1 MDTQNYKRTLAGSV
15 GAGMGALMG
24 ASGRTYFI
32 LEHKTSSKYHQA
44 GESQKIIVDQ
54 VELGRDASCQVRFD
68 ESFETVSRKHAAIVR
83 DGENWKLIHLSHS
96 NPTLV
101 NGHPI
106 NGSYYLQTGDEIQLS
121 VGGPRLGFIVP
132 QGRQALTSSIGLTE
146 RMSLFRKQA
155 LRPYK
160 TALTIM
166 GIVFVLAVAG
176 LAAWNYSL
184 GVKNDLLAQ
193 KTEEQELQLKGYQNQ
208 LDSLG
213 TERASLE
220 AQQRELE
227 TKLRNSDGN
236 AEALKTQLDN
246 VNSQLKNV
254 NASFY
259 KVKSDLDNLSNSITT
274 ESIENS
280 SNAIN
285 ANIQE
290 GTRLSKDQYYEDPDI
305 ADEQDSNASGDLK
318 DYYDYIYT
326 IKVDRIEI
334 EYNGTKFDPG
344 IQVSDI
350 ICGTGFMLSNG
361 MFVTDRQNV
370 EPWIYSNTEWK
381 DPWRKLLAV
390 YKGAGCNIIIHYR
403 AYSTKGTGKPLT
415 FTSSDFA
422 KDGRNDVQV
431 TEIEVDKSI
440 RVQLREH
447 GIKLT
452 YTRRKYISVS
462 IVTPAANSWAYI
474 RGKGVYGEGLP
485 YDITAADNM
494 SGGTEVQMVGYA
506 GYADIHN
513 LTPAHFNDHT
523 NIADTKYETTILQNR
538 VAEPG
543 YYGSPAFLLENGSY
557 KVVGFMV
564 GSIEGKDRL
573 VPIRNLIH

>member
-106 NGSYYLQTGDEIQLS
+106 NGTYYLQTGDEIQLS

-166 GIVFVLAVAG
+166 GIFFVLAVAG
-176 LAAWNYSL
+176 LTFWNYNL

-193 KTEEQELQLKGYQNQ
+193 KAEEQELQLQGYQIQ

-227 TKLRNSDGN
+227 ARLRNSDGN
-236 AEALKTQLDN
+236 AEALRAQLDN
-246 VNSQLKNV
+246 VNGQLKNV

-259 KVKSDLDNLSNSITT
+259 KVKSDLDNLSSNIAAEST
-274 ESIENS
+274 ENTG
-280 SNAIN
+280 NAMSTKV
-285 ANIQE
+285 QE
-290 GTRLSKDQYYEDPDI
+290 GGRPSKKQYYDNSNTT
-305 ADEQDSNASGDLK
+305 DEQDGNASGDLK
-318 DYYDYIYT
+318 DYYDHIYT

-334 EYNGTKFDPG
+334 EYNGMKFDPG

-415 FTSSDFA
+415 FTNSDFVQD
-422 KDGRNDVQV
+422 KRNDVQI

-440 RVQLREH
+440 RVQLKEH
-447 GIKLT
+447 GIKIN
-452 YTRRKYISVS
+452 YIRRKYINVN

-474 RGKGVYGEGLP
+474 NGKGSYGDGLP
-485 YDITAADNM
+485 YDITAANNLT
-494 SGGTEVQMVGYA
+494 GGTEIQMVGYA
-506 GYADIHN
+506 GHADIHY

-523 NIADTKYETTILQNR
+523 NIADTKYQTTILQNR

-543 YYGSPAFLLENGSY
+543 YYGSPAFLLKDGVY
-557 KVVGFMV
+557 KVVGLMV

-573 VPIRNLIH
+573 VPIGNLLH

>member
-32 LEHKTSSKYHQA
+32 LEHKTPSKYHQA

-193 KTEEQELQLKGYQNQ
+193 KTEQQEVQLRGYQNQ

-213 TERASLE
+213 TERAALE
-220 AQQRELE
+220 TQQRELE
-227 TKLRNSDGN
+227 AKLRTSEGN
-236 AEALKTQLDN
+236 TEALK
-246 VNSQLKNV
+246 
-254 NASFY
+254 
-259 KVKSDLDNLSNSITT
+259 
-274 ESIENS
+274 
-280 SNAIN
+280 
-285 ANIQE
+285 
-290 GTRLSKDQYYEDPDI
+290 
-305 ADEQDSNASGDLK
+305 
-318 DYYDYIYT
+318 
-326 IKVDRIEI
+326 
-334 EYNGTKFDPG
+334 
-344 IQVSDI
+344 
-350 ICGTGFMLSNG
+350 
-361 MFVTDRQNV
+361 
-370 EPWIYSNTEWK
+370 
-381 DPWRKLLAV
+381 
-390 YKGAGCNIIIHYR
+390 
-403 AYSTKGTGKPLT
+403 
-415 FTSSDFA
+415 
-422 KDGRNDVQV
+422 
-431 TEIEVDKSI
+431 
-440 RVQLREH
+440 
-447 GIKLT
+447 
-452 YTRRKYISVS
+452 
-462 IVTPAANSWAYI
+462 
-474 RGKGVYGEGLP
+474 
-485 YDITAADNM
+485 
-494 SGGTEVQMVGYA
+494 
-506 GYADIHN
+506 
-513 LTPAHFNDHT
+513 
-523 NIADTKYETTILQNR
+523 
-538 VAEPG
+538 
-543 YYGSPAFLLENGSY
+543 
-557 KVVGFMV
+557 
-564 GSIEGKDRL
+564 
-573 VPIRNLIH
+573 

>member
-1 MDTQNYKRTLAGSV
+1 M
-15 GAGMGALMG
+15 
-24 ASGRTYFI
+24 
-32 LEHKTSSKYHQA
+32 
-44 GESQKIIVDQ
+44 
-54 VELGRDASCQVRFD
+54 
-68 ESFETVSRKHAAIVR
+68 
-83 DGENWKLIHLSHS
+83 
-96 NPTLV
+96 
-101 NGHPI
+101 
-106 NGSYYLQTGDEIQLS
+106 
-121 VGGPRLGFIVP
+121 
-132 QGRQALTSSIGLTE
+132 
-146 RMSLFRKQA
+146 
-155 LRPYK
+155 
-160 TALTIM
+160 
-166 GIVFVLAVAG
+166 
-176 LAAWNYSL
+176 
-184 GVKNDLLAQ
+184 AQ

-259 KVKSDLDNLSNSITT
+259 KVKSDLDNLSNSISTK
-274 ESIENS
+274 SIENS

-285 ANIQE
+285 ANIQQ

>member
-106 NGSYYLQTGDEIQLS
+106 NESYYLQTGDEIQLS

-166 GIVFVLAVAG
+166 GIVFVLAVTG

-184 GVKNDLLAQ
+184 GVKNDILAQ
-193 KTEEQELQLKGYQNQ
+193 KTEEQELQLKGYQVQ

-213 TERASLE
+213 AERASLE

-227 TKLRNSDGN
+227 AKLRNSDGN
-236 AEALKTQLDN
+236 TEALKAQLTN
-246 VNSQLKNV
+246 VNGQLSRV

-259 KVKSDLDNLSNSITT
+259 KVKSDLDNLSNSIVAENT
-274 ESIENS
+274 ENS
-280 SNAIN
+280 KLNNAIN
-285 ANIQE
+285 DVNS
-290 GTRLSKDQYYEDPDI
+290 RLPEPQSNEDTDI
-305 ADEQDSNASGDLK
+305 ADEQDNNASGDLK

-381 DPWRKLLAV
+381 DSWRKLLAI
-390 YKGAGCNIIIHYR
+390 YKSVQNCNIIIHYR

-415 FTSSDFA
+415 FTNEDF
-422 KDGRNDVQV
+422 KMNKLNDMRF
-431 TEIEVDKSI
+431 TEIEVDRSI

-447 GIKLT
+447 GIKLK
-452 YTRRKYISVS
+452 YTQKKNITVS
-462 IVTPAANSWAYI
+462 IVTPTAYSWAYI
-474 RGKGVYGEGLP
+474 RGKGADGEGLP

-494 SGGTEVQMVGYA
+494 NGGTEIQMVGYA

-523 NIADTKYETTILQNR
+523 NIADTKYHTIILQNR

-543 YYGSPAFLLENGSY
+543 YYGSPTFLQKDGLY
-557 KVVGFMV
+557 KVIGLMV

-573 VPIRNLIH
+573 VPIGNFIN